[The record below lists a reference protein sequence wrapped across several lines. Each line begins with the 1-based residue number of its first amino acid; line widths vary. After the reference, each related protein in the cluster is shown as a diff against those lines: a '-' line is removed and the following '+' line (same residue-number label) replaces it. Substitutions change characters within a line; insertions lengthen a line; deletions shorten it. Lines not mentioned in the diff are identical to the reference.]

1 MAPYK
6 YTQTYICNNNP
17 WGSFYTS
24 SKTYKLAQ
32 LTPSSVSNEAVKARI
47 PAPPTIKLSKKQ
59 KSKIKNPHN
68 SPDISTNINPKIINN
83 KNS

>member
-17 WGSFYTS
+17 CGSFYTS

-32 LTPSSVSNEAVKARI
+32 LTPSSVSNEAVEARI
-47 PAPPTIKLSKKQ
+47 PAPPQLS
-59 KSKIKNPHN
+59 NY
-68 SPDISTNINPKIINN
+68 PKN
-83 KNS
+83 KNQNQKPT

>member
-17 WGSFYTS
+17 CGSFYTS

-32 LTPSSVSNEAVKARI
+32 LTPSSVSNEAVEARI
-47 PAPPTIKLSKKQ
+47 PAPPTIKLSTQKKKNQ
-59 KSKIKNPHN
+59 KTHIILQIFQP
-68 SPDISTNINPKIINN
+68 IQTPK
-83 KNS
+83 